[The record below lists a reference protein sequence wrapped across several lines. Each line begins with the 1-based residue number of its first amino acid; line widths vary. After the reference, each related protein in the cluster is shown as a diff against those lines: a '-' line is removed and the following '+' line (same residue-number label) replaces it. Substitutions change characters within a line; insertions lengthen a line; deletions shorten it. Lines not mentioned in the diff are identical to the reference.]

1 MADSTL
7 DDLILTDKE
16 PEKGKSKGL
25 LALLALIVLL
35 IIVGAIL
42 AKMIFSSSENNATAA
57 KNTKES
63 TVQTTVDT
71 NENKEA
77 NSAANSA
84 QNMDIK
90 DPDLAPLDDMNGTMD
105 ATLQA
110 DSIDGGVVEDGVPN
124 AAKTAA
130 SEKKSVEQ
138 KSSEK
143 AQKEAKVPEKTS
155 PKASQVKKEKV
166 HKERP
171 KKEVVHNKPKPH
183 STHKTYGGSGNV
195 YIQVGSF
202 VRGPESSFIEKI
214 RRAGFKFRIKT
225 QDGKR
230 RVYVGP
236 FRSRQEANSLL
247 NRVKTK
253 INPDAFVK

>member
-57 KNTKES
+57 KSTKES
-63 TVQTTVDT
+63 TVQTIVDS
-71 NENKEA
+71 NGNKEA

-90 DPDLAPLDDMNGTMD
+90 DPDLSPLDDMNGTMD

-110 DSIDGGVVEDGVPN
+110 DSIDGGVVEDGVQES
-124 AAKTAA
+124 AKNKVAEESKVKTQKVEKR
-130 SEKKSVEQ
+130 EKKQVPAAAVEP
-138 KSSEK
+138 
-143 AQKEAKVPEKTS
+143 KE
-155 PKASQVKKEKV
+155 QVHKKE
-166 HKERP
+166 P
-171 KKEVVHNKPKPH
+171 KKEVVHSKPKPH
-183 STHKTYGGSGNV
+183 QTKKIYGGSGSV

-202 VRGPESSFIEKI
+202 VRGPESGFIEKI
-214 RRAGFKFRIKT
+214 RRAGFKYRIKE
-225 QDGKR
+225 QNGKR

-236 FRSRQEANSLL
+236 FRSKQEANSLL
-247 NRVKTK
+247 NRVKAN